1 MRQRLLEQSTLRVHK
16 VFEFGAANCPIKEV
30 GTHVD
35 VFKCVLS
42 PITFS
47 LLWFGIFYK
56 LFSLDLVDLA
66 SGLYL
71 DRV

>member
-1 MRQRLLEQSTLRVHK
+1 MRQRLLEQSTLRVRR
-16 VFEFGAANCPIKEV
+16 VFEFGTANCPIMEV

-42 PITFS
+42 PIIFS